1 MAGQGGVNP
10 YLGLPWQQRW
20 RASLEQGGATTA
32 EIDCGRRFTFDAC
45 QAFATAGSCFGQH
58 LSRHLVARG
67 VRVIQSES
75 RHPLVPEGS
84 GHGYGV
90 FSARYGNIYSARHL
104 RELFEQALGHR
115 PPIGEFAQRPDG
127 RWVDL
132 LRPAAVPAGF
142 ASEAH
147 ARADRAYHL
156 YAVGQMLRE
165 LDVLVYTIG
174 LTEAWIDA
182 QGFAYP
188 LAPGVVAGTWL
199 PDRHRFV
206 NFTCSEV
213 VADLRDVV
221 ALLTS
226 VNDGARVLLT
236 VSPVNLVA
244 TAEPRSVIVS
254 SAASKAV
261 LRAAVDEVVRGS
273 ERIDYFPSYE
283 LITGALARGRFWS
296 ADGRTVT
303 DEGVAMVMDVFM
315 QSRMPGLE
323 SGVTT
328 SEPAPAVPSSRL
340 QEALDREC
348 DEQFLDP
355 VTRP

>member
-1 MAGQGGVNP
+1 
-10 YLGLPWQQRW
+10 
-20 RASLEQGGATTA
+20 
-32 EIDCGRRFTFDAC
+32 
-45 QAFATAGSCFGQH
+45 
-58 LSRHLVARG
+58 
-67 VRVIQSES
+67 
-75 RHPLVPEGS
+75 
-84 GHGYGV
+84 
-90 FSARYGNIYSARHL
+90 
-104 RELFEQALGHR
+104 
-115 PPIGEFAQRPDG
+115 
-127 RWVDL
+127 
-132 LRPAAVPAGF
+132 
-142 ASEAH
+142 
-147 ARADRAYHL
+147 
-156 YAVGQMLRE
+156 
-165 LDVLVYTIG
+165 
-174 LTEAWIDA
+174 
-182 QGFAYP
+182 
-188 LAPGVVAGTWL
+188 
-199 PDRHRFV
+199 
-206 NFTCSEV
+206 
-213 VADLRDVV
+213 
-221 ALLTS
+221 
-226 VNDGARVLLT
+226 LT